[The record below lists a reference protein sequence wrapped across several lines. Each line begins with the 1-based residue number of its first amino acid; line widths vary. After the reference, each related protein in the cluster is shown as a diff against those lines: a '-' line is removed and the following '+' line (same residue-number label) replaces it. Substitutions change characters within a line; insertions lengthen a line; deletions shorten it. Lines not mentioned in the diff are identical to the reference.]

1 MSRRPLAARF
11 DQRFGALYIGL
22 VSDVEDP
29 DKIGR
34 VKVKLPWYAS
44 GYEEWARV
52 SQIYAGDGFGSTWVP
67 EVDTEVLV
75 AFGHG
80 DMRFP
85 YVLGSLFSTT
95 DAPPESRSS
104 SSDVKT
110 LLTPGGSELRFDETN
125 KTIEVKTK
133 SNTSIKLE
141 EDGGAITLKGSQK
154 ITLDAPEIEI
164 SGSSKVTIKGGQV
177 AIN

>member
-1 MSRRPLAARF
+1 MTNVPLAARY
-11 DQRFGALYIGL
+11 DQRFDALYIGV
-22 VSDVEDP
+22 VSDVDDP
-29 DKIGR
+29 DGIGR
-34 VKVKLPWYAS
+34 VKVTLPWYAS

-75 AFGHG
+75 GFGHG
-80 DMRFP
+80 DMRWP
-85 YVLGSLFSTT
+85 YIVGCLHSET
-95 DAPPESRSS
+95 DNPPESRTS

-110 LLTPGGSELRFDETN
+110 LRTPGGSELRFDETN
-125 KTIEVKTK
+125 GTVEVKTK
-133 SNTSIKLE
+133 DNASIKLE
-141 EDGGAITLKGSQK
+141 EDGGAITIKGSQK

-164 SGSSKVTIKGGQV
+164 SGSSKVTIKGGHV